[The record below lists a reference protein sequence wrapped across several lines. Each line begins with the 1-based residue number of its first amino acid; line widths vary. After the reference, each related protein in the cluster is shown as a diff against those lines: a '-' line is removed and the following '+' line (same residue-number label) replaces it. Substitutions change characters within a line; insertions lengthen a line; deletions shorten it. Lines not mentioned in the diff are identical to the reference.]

1 MGQRHSGSGSGTA
14 GAAAAIA
21 RHGLPAAPALRRP
34 LMLAMTPSSEPEM
47 ATAGLMIAF
56 FPAHFFA
63 LPLRCCLSECSR
75 DRLFSADFL
84 RCLLD
89 VAFPGAREISLF
101 FSADFSRCLF
111 DVAYP
116 SARGVAFSRCLLSA
130 RGRAVPKT
138 VRTTT
143 MTMTTTKAT
152 AKGR

>member
-1 MGQRHSGSGSGTA
+1 
-14 GAAAAIA
+14 
-21 RHGLPAAPALRRP
+21 
-34 LMLAMTPSSEPEM
+34 MLAMTPSSEPEM

-101 FSADFSRCLF
+101 FPLTFR
-111 DVAYP
+111 
-116 SARGVAFSRCLLSA
+116 VAFLTLRIQVL
-130 RGRAVPKT
+130 AVLPFP
-138 VRTTT
+138 V
-143 MTMTTTKAT
+143 AF
-152 AKGR
+152 